1 MRYHEIINE
10 VRRRLNSANKKFA
23 AQIKTNADIS
33 SHYVDIGFGYQEII
47 KFIQENSTG
56 VSPALETYILSAEL
70 GLLQCEMNSF
80 KLSPLTKEAVKKN
93 DRQLSKLSKK
103 NQQLL
108 KSTLDLEEKFKLE
121 SISEQDE
128 YLILKEQI
136 YSYNNNWKEKEFNL
150 KAAYYY
156 NYADFLLHKSP
167 QSTESINEA
176 IDFLK
181 DSSNF
186 YAENG
191 KETEKK
197 QTDDKIAETEKL
209 FAKLQLN
216 HLKKCAAKIKSK
228 YRGLPTISVMT
239 QTTKLFET
247 PSIDP
252 ATKETH
258 MLKTNEQ
265 SNFPLI
271 FPTVI
276 NPKRHEQGLESGENH
291 LPPKKR
297 KTETDTS
304 EIIFLPNEELL
315 SLENKAFAEIA
326 TSLETKNSTQFHFY
340 FSLINIMAS
349 FIPIHSHQDR
359 LTKLQLSEMVA
370 DFLKLFVNPL
380 FIEQPLPIV
389 EKNLNTIYQL
399 YKNCAWGTF
408 PAKELREIKLTD
420 SNGLA
425 SLFISEAK
433 AYYFSQKALKTDNE
447 SRKIV
452 LNEVANIVGKS
463 IETSLAKQSIE
474 TISSHL
480 RNLPIESENQLLK
493 NLLKTIEAF
502 YMSRDQD
509 RQNWLEAN
517 NIPIKTS
524 NPSYQDFLGKVYDLI
539 NLHSTSGVQRIE
551 FSANG
556 VTKLYFFQPKAIVF
570 TKEIFLTRF
579 KEHLLML
586 KRDYVTSNNKYSAI
600 CDRLTQLITTQ
611 IDLDLRPIWA
621 TFPLTSLSKNS

>member
-1 MRYHEIINE
+1 MRYDEIINE

-33 SHYVDIGFGYQEII
+33 SHYVDIGFGYQEIV

-56 VSPALETYILSAEL
+56 VSPALETYRLSAEL
-70 GLLQCEMNSF
+70 GLLQCKMNSF

-93 DRQLSKLSKK
+93 DSQLSKLSKK

-150 KAAYYY
+150 RAAYYY

-167 QSTESINEA
+167 RSTESINEA
-176 IDFLK
+176 IDFFK

-216 HLKKCAAKIKSK
+216 HLKKCVAKIKSK
-228 YRGLPTISVMT
+228 YKGLSPKTPTT
-239 QTTKLFET
+239 NRFDN

-252 ATKETH
+252 ATKETN
-258 MLKTNEQ
+258 MLKTSEQ
-265 SNFPLI
+265 SNFLLI
-271 FPTVI
+271 HSTVI
-276 NPKRHEQGLESGENH
+276 NPKRHESSLESDDKL

-297 KTETDTS
+297 RTETVAS
-304 EIIFLPNEELL
+304 ENISVSNEELIR
-315 SLENKAFAEIA
+315 LENKTFAEIA
-326 TSLETKNSTQFHFY
+326 TSLELKNSTQFHFY
-340 FSLINIMAS
+340 FSLINILAS
-349 FIPIHSHQDR
+349 FIPIRSHQDK

-370 DFLKLFVNPL
+370 DFINVFLNSQLS
-380 FIEQPLPIV
+380 EQPLPII

-399 YKNCAWGTF
+399 YKNCAWDPS
-408 PAKELREIKLTD
+408 PAKELREIKLID
-420 SNGLA
+420 NGLA
-425 SLFISEAK
+425 CLFISEVK

-463 IETSLAKQSIE
+463 IETSLVKQSIE

-502 YMSRDQD
+502 YMSPDQD

-524 NPSYQDFLGKVYDLI
+524 NPSYQDFLGKLYDLI

-551 FSANG
+551 FSPNG
-556 VTKLYFFQPKAIVF
+556 VPKLYFFQPKAIVF

-586 KRDYVTSNNKYSAI
+586 KRDYIPSNNKYSAI
-600 CDRLTQLITTQ
+600 CHYLTQLITTQ
-611 IDLDLRPIWA
+611 MEQQLAIDRDPVC
-621 TFPLTSLSKNS
+621 PLSYPRVSV

>member
-1 MRYHEIINE
+1 LRYDEIINE

-33 SHYVDIGFGYQEII
+33 SHYVDIGFGYQEIV

-56 VSPALETYILSAEL
+56 VSPALETYRLSAEL
-70 GLLQCEMNSF
+70 GLLQCKMNSF

-93 DRQLSKLSKK
+93 DSQLSKLSKK

-150 KAAYYY
+150 RAAYYY

-167 QSTESINEA
+167 RSTESINEA
-176 IDFLK
+176 IDFFK

-216 HLKKCAAKIKSK
+216 HLKKCVAKIKSK
-228 YRGLPTISVMT
+228 YKGLSPKTPTT
-239 QTTKLFET
+239 NRFDN

-252 ATKETH
+252 ATKETN
-258 MLKTNEQ
+258 MLKTSEQ
-265 SNFPLI
+265 SNFLLI
-271 FPTVI
+271 HSTVI
-276 NPKRHEQGLESGENH
+276 NPKRHESSLESDDKL

-297 KTETDTS
+297 RTETVAS
-304 EIIFLPNEELL
+304 ENISVSNEELIR
-315 SLENKAFAEIA
+315 LENKTFAEIA
-326 TSLETKNSTQFHFY
+326 TSLELKNSTQFHFY
-340 FSLINIMAS
+340 FSLINILAS
-349 FIPIHSHQDR
+349 FIPIRSHQDK

-370 DFLKLFVNPL
+370 DFINVFLNSQLS
-380 FIEQPLPIV
+380 EQPLPII

-399 YKNCAWGTF
+399 YKNCAWDPS
-408 PAKELREIKLTD
+408 PAKELREIKLID
-420 SNGLA
+420 NGLA
-425 SLFISEAK
+425 CLFISEVK

-463 IETSLAKQSIE
+463 IETSLVKQSIE

-502 YMSRDQD
+502 YMSPDQD

-524 NPSYQDFLGKVYDLI
+524 NPSYQDFLGKLYDLI

-551 FSANG
+551 FSPNG
-556 VTKLYFFQPKAIVF
+556 VPKLYFFQPKAIVF

-586 KRDYVTSNNKYSAI
+586 KRDYIPSNNKYSAI
-600 CDRLTQLITTQ
+600 CHYLTQLITTQ
-611 IDLDLRPIWA
+611 MEQQLAIDRDPVC
-621 TFPLTSLSKNS
+621 PLSYPRVSV